1 MELFQVFWD
10 DQRKLFLEFKK
21 NDEEQVQFLP
31 DKIKRLNFQ
40 FEISKVVRQEIYYKQ
55 SPSLVSIKKIYH
67 SNELLCFTIELD
79 EIQGYT
85 DIQIKV
91 LKLTIYLYSGHRIEY
106 IFSEKFNILDI
117 GINDDCYDG
126 FQFIDLSLGKN
137 QKRRITQ
144 ERVVQSIKTDY
155 KQNKEERTIIYEKNS
170 IESISADQT
179 DQSVISMMKE
189 SNETLK
195 NIELYLK
202 DLTFTMKNMPVN
214 PISYGPPVRTPQ
226 RISGPGIERIK
237 RVEISSLIQGRG
249 SSAKLLVMKEMK
261 TKFREITE
269 KNNGFSVTDILKPM
283 SEDELKTIVLS
294 DEELKKKE
302 EITINNQI
310 KRFKKK
316 QEQQEQKEQKE
327 KKIKLKKLNKPK

>member
-126 FQFIDLSLGKN
+126 FQFIDLSLGKG
-137 QKRRITQ
+137 QKRKVTQ

-155 KQNKEERTIIYEKNS
+155 NQNKEERTLIYEKNS
-170 IESISADQT
+170 IESISA

-202 DLTFTMKNMPVN
+202 NLSLTMQNMPVN
-214 PISYGPPVRTPQ
+214 PISYRPPVRSSQ
-226 RISGPGIERIK
+226 RISEPGIERIK
-237 RVEISSLIQGRG
+237 RSELPSLIQGRG

-269 KNNGFSVTDILKPM
+269 KNKGFSVTDILKPM
-283 SEDELKTIVLS
+283 SEDELKAIVLS
-294 DEELKKKE
+294 DDDLKKNE
-302 EITINNQI
+302 EI
-310 KRFKKK
+310 
-316 QEQQEQKEQKE
+316 
-327 KKIKLKKLNKPK
+327 

>member
-40 FEISKVVRQEIYYKQ
+40 FEISK
-55 SPSLVSIKKIYH
+55 
-67 SNELLCFTIELD
+67 
-79 EIQGYT
+79 GYT

-106 IFSEKFNILDI
+106 TFSEKFNILDI

-126 FQFIDLSLGKN
+126 FQFIDLSLGKG

-155 KQNKEERTIIYEKNS
+155 NQNKEERTIIYEKNS
-170 IESISADQT
+170 IESVSA

-202 DLTFTMKNMPVN
+202 NLALTMQDMPVS
-214 PISYGPPVRTPQ
+214 PMSYGPPVRTSQ

-237 RVEISSLIQGRG
+237 RSDLPSLIQSRG

-283 SEDELKTIVLS
+283 SEDELKAIILS

-316 QEQQEQKEQKE
+316 QEQKE

>member
-40 FEISKVVRQEIYYKQ
+40 FEISKIVRQEIYYKQ

-126 FQFIDLSLGKN
+126 FQFIDLSLGKG
-137 QKRRITQ
+137 QKRKVTQ

-155 KQNKEERTIIYEKNS
+155 NQNKEERTIIYEKNS
-170 IESISADQT
+170 IESVSA

-202 DLTFTMKNMPVN
+202 NLALTMQNMPAS
-214 PISYGPPVRTPQ
+214 PISYGPPVRTSQ
-226 RISGPGIERIK
+226 RVSGPGIERIK
-237 RVEISSLIQGRG
+237 RSDLPSLMQSRG

-261 TKFREITE
+261 TKFKEITE

-283 SEDELKTIVLS
+283 SEDELKAIVLS
-294 DEELKKKE
+294 DEELRKKE

-316 QEQQEQKEQKE
+316 QELKEQKE